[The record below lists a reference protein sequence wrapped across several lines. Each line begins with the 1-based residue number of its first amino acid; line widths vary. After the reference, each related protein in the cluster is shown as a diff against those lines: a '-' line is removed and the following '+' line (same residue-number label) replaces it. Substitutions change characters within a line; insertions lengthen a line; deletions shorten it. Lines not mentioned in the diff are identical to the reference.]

1 MTQGE
6 RVNQIRKTLDLTLEK
21 FGEKL
26 GVQKSSISKIE
37 KDRVALSDQM
47 AKSICR
53 EYNVNYDYLMYGEGE
68 MFDDLPQTIVDELC
82 VQYELNDFDKALVE
96 MYVSLPAGSR
106 ERIKEYMKQLVKKVG
121 GDQPEGG
128 PESLPGRQLGAD
140 LVQQIQRLVA
150 ADDAFVGAEGGT
162 LGLVDHAVEHIQQSL
177 HVLFFHRSFVPFSVL
192 QDVSPAF
199 FPIPRRWA
207 PADTSPEAGRSGSSH
222 GPWWS

>member
-82 VQYELNDFDKALVE
+82 AQYDLNDFDKALVE

-106 ERIKEYMKQLVKKVG
+106 GRIKEYMKQLVKKVG
-121 GDQPEGG
+121 WDKTE
-128 PESLPGRQLGAD
+128 
-140 LVQQIQRLVA
+140 
-150 ADDAFVGAEGGT
+150 
-162 LGLVDHAVEHIQQSL
+162 
-177 HVLFFHRSFVPFSVL
+177 
-192 QDVSPAF
+192 
-199 FPIPRRWA
+199 
-207 PADTSPEAGRSGSSH
+207 
-222 GPWWS
+222 

>member
-6 RVNQIRKTLDLTLEK
+6 HVNQIRKTLDLTLEK

-82 VQYELNDFDKALVE
+82 AQYDLNDFDKALVE
-96 MYVSLPAGSR
+96 MYVSLPAGNR

-121 GDQPEGG
+121 WDKTE
-128 PESLPGRQLGAD
+128 
-140 LVQQIQRLVA
+140 
-150 ADDAFVGAEGGT
+150 
-162 LGLVDHAVEHIQQSL
+162 
-177 HVLFFHRSFVPFSVL
+177 
-192 QDVSPAF
+192 
-199 FPIPRRWA
+199 
-207 PADTSPEAGRSGSSH
+207 
-222 GPWWS
+222 